1 MTKGAAS
8 VTLPLTAVI
17 AAIAGGWGRRQFGG
31 QFWLGLVGFL
41 AAVLP
46 WHLSMWSRFGAT
58 FVNEYLGFHTLTR
71 ATQQIE
77 GHTTHWWYYLWVLL
91 VSAAPYVLLFP
102 VAMVKA
108 FRRVELRPWAVFALV
123 VVGFFSIVQTRLPH
137 YIAPAYP
144 AFALLTAVYAAD
156 WLRELEGRQRWK
168 PRAFWATVAVV
179 FLAAWGLGA
188 LATGVARRQLHAE
201 RVNGKI
207 THEEKE
213 SIVLLRD
220 AFRKPQPVG
229 PVLVWRESDTRSIA
243 TIIFYTQRP
252 VQQVALKSPPA
263 SVSRDRYIFD
273 PAPLD
278 TMVTTEPR
286 VILLDKSLVN
296 RIPRGMVYAPIASGA
311 VMEVGTIRR

>member
-1 MTKGAAS
+1 
-8 VTLPLTAVI
+8 
-17 AAIAGGWGRRQFGG
+17 
-31 QFWLGLVGFL
+31 
-41 AAVLP
+41 
-46 WHLSMWSRFGAT
+46 
-58 FVNEYLGFHTLTR
+58 
-71 ATQQIE
+71 
-77 GHTTHWWYYLWVLL
+77 
-91 VSAAPYVLLFP
+91 
-102 VAMVKA
+102 
-108 FRRVELRPWAVFALV
+108 
-123 VVGFFSIVQTRLPH
+123 
-137 YIAPAYP
+137 
-144 AFALLTAVYAAD
+144 
-156 WLRELEGRQRWK
+156 
-168 PRAFWATVAVV
+168 
-179 FLAAWGLGA
+179 
-188 LATGVARRQLHAE
+188 LHAE

-311 VMEVGTIRR
+311 GMEVGTIRR